1 VEPVR
6 GWLNTAC
13 ANLVAGPGY
22 ASDQVFNLETM
33 EPYSLTKLYDAFSRI
48 TREIVLYLPRTS
60 NLNQIAKFGKEEDM
74 KVQVTHY
81 CVKGAS
87 KVCFPR
93 AKVYHGGTDIAFK
106 ALCVFYGMEP
116 FLPAADGQIEEIEEA
131 G

>member
-1 VEPVR
+1 
-6 GWLNTAC
+6 
-13 ANLVAGPGY
+13 PGY

-87 KVCFPR
+87 K
-93 AKVYHGGTDIAFK
+93 